1 MTSLILSTAERESIA
16 HRLAQGMKDEVT
28 LLLFVDGA
36 PLLSEELKEFGNMMA
51 GLSQRIKVDIQTADE
66 GKNEK
71 MRQLHIENWPCM
83 VLVKGDFSRIR
94 YYGIPLGYELPPMV
108 DAMIELSSSRTPLS
122 PVARTALSTVR
133 RRANIKL
140 FVLQTCHFCPTV
152 ARHSYRAAIESKNV
166 TSEIIDTSLFPDLAA
181 RHSVMGVPKIILNDN
196 MDITGA
202 MAEADFFE
210 RLRDSDHSL
219 IDSMYG

>member
-1 MTSLILSTAERESIA
+1 MLPATERESVA
-16 HRLAQGMKDEVT
+16 HRLAQGMKEEVT
-28 LLLFVDGA
+28 LLIFVNGGTIV
-36 PLLSEELKEFGNMMA
+36 SEELKEFGNMMA
-51 GLSQRIKVDIQTADE
+51 SFSQRIKVEVQPADG

-71 MRQLHIENWPCM
+71 MKQLHIENWPCM
-83 VLVKGDFSRIR
+83 VLVKNDFSRIR

-108 DAMIELSSSRTPLS
+108 DAMNELSSSKTPLS
-122 PVARTALSTVR
+122 PVARTALATVR

-166 TSEIIDTSLFPDLAA
+166 TAEIIDSSLFTDLAA
-181 RHSVMGVPKIILNDN
+181 RHSVMGVPKVILNDN
-196 MDITGA
+196 LDITGA

-210 RLRDSDHSL
+210 KLRDSDHSL

>member
-1 MTSLILSTAERESIA
+1 MSLMISETERQNIA
-16 HRLAQGMKDEVT
+16 HRFAQNMKDEVT
-28 LLLFVDGA
+28 LLFFVDGGTIV
-36 PLLSEELKEFGNMMA
+36 SEELKEFGNMMA
-51 GLSQRIKVDIQTADE
+51 SLSQKIRADVQMADG

-71 MRQLHIENWPCM
+71 MKQLHIENWPCM

-94 YYGIPLGYELPPMV
+94 YYGTPLGFELPPMV
-108 DAMIELSSSRTPLS
+108 DAIVELSTSKTPLS

-133 RRANIKL
+133 RKANIKL

-166 TSEIIDTSLFPDLAA
+166 TAEIIDSSLFPDLAA

-196 MDITGA
+196 LDITGA
-202 MAEADFFE
+202 MVEADFFE
-210 RLRDSDHSL
+210 KLRDSDHSL

>member
-1 MTSLILSTAERESIA
+1 MLPAAERESIA
-16 HRLAQGMKDEVT
+16 HRLAQSMNEEVT
-28 LLLFVDGA
+28 LLLFVDGGTMV
-36 PLLSEELKEFGNMMA
+36 SEELKEFGSMMA
-51 GLSQRIKVDIQTADE
+51 SLSQRIKVDIQTAD
-66 GKNEK
+66 GGRNER

-94 YYGIPLGYELPPMV
+94 CYGIPLGYELPPMV
-108 DAMIELSSSRTPLS
+108 DAMIELSSSKTPLS

-166 TSEIIDTSLFPDLAA
+166 TAEIIDSSLFTDLAA

-210 RLRDSDHSL
+210 KLRDSDHAL

>member
-1 MTSLILSTAERESIA
+1 MSLVLSAAERESIA
-16 HRLAQGMKDEVT
+16 HKLAQGMKDEVT
-28 LLLFVDGA
+28 ILMFVNGGTII
-36 PLLSEELKEFGNMMA
+36 SEELKEFGNIMA
-51 GLSQRIKVDIQTADE
+51 SLSQKIKVEIQTADE

-71 MRQLHIENWPCM
+71 MKQLHIENWPCM
-83 VLVKGDFSRIR
+83 VLVKSDFSRIR

-108 DAMIELSSSRTPLS
+108 DAMIELSSSKTPLS

-166 TSEIIDTSLFPDLAA
+166 TAEIIDSSLYPDLAT
-181 RHSVMGVPKIILNDN
+181 RHSVLGVPKIILNDN

-202 MAEADFFE
+202 MSEADFFE
-210 RLRDSDHSL
+210 KLRDSDHSL

>member
-1 MTSLILSTAERESIA
+1 MLSATERESIA
-16 HRLAQGMKDEVT
+16 RRLAQGMKDEVT
-28 LLLFVDGA
+28 LLIFVDGA
-36 PLLSEELKEFGNMMA
+36 TLVSEELKEFGNMMA
-51 GLSQRIKVDIQTADE
+51 SLDQRVKIDVQTADG

-71 MRQLHIENWPCM
+71 MRQLHIENWPCV
-83 VLVKGDFSRIR
+83 VLVKGEFSRIR
-94 YYGIPLGYELPPMV
+94 YYGIPLGYELPPVV
-108 DAMIELSSSRTPLS
+108 DAIVELSSSKTPLS

-166 TSEIIDTSLFPDLAA
+166 TADIIDSSLFPDLAT

-196 MDITGA
+196 LDITGA

-210 RLRDSDHSL
+210 KLRDSDHSL

>member
-1 MTSLILSTAERESIA
+1 MSLILSAAEKDNISR
-16 HRLAQGMKDEVT
+16 RLAQGMRDEVT
-28 LLLFVDGA
+28 LLFFVDGTT
-36 PLLSEELKEFGNMMA
+36 LLSEELKEFGNMMA
-51 GLSQRIKVDIQTADE
+51 SLSQKIRVDVQTADD

-83 VLVKGDFSRIR
+83 ILVKGDFSRIR
-94 YYGIPLGYELPPMV
+94 YYGIPLGYELPPVV
-108 DAMIELSSSRTPLS
+108 DALIELSSSTTPLS
-122 PVARTALSTVR
+122 PVAKTALSTVR

-166 TSEIIDTSLFPDLAA
+166 TAEIIDSSLFPDLAA

-202 MAEADFFE
+202 MVEADFFE
-210 RLRDSDHSL
+210 KLRDSDHSL

>member
-1 MTSLILSTAERESIA
+1 MLPATERESVA
-16 HRLAQGMKDEVT
+16 HRLVQGMKEDVT
-28 LLLFVDGA
+28 LLIFVNGGTIV
-36 PLLSEELKEFGNMMA
+36 SEELKEFGNMMA
-51 GLSQRIKVDIQTADE
+51 SFSQRIKVEVQPADG

-71 MRQLHIENWPCM
+71 MKQLHIENWPCM
-83 VLVKGDFSRIR
+83 VLVKNDFSRIR

-108 DAMIELSSSRTPLS
+108 DALIELSSSKTPLS
-122 PVARTALSTVR
+122 TVARTALATVR

-152 ARHSYRAAIESKNV
+152 ARHSYRAAIESRNV
-166 TSEIIDTSLFPDLAA
+166 TAEIIDSSLFTDLAA
-181 RHSVMGVPKIILNDN
+181 RHSVMGVPKVILNDN
-196 MDITGA
+196 LDITGA

-210 RLRDSDHSL
+210 KLRDSDHSL

>member
-1 MTSLILSTAERESIA
+1 MLPATERESVA
-16 HRLAQGMKDEVT
+16 HKLAQGMKDEIT
-28 LLLFVDGA
+28 LLIFVNGGTIV
-36 PLLSEELKEFGNMMA
+36 SEELKEFGNMMA
-51 GLSQRIKVDIQTADE
+51 SFSQRIKVEVQPADG

-71 MRQLHIENWPCM
+71 MKHLHIENWPCM
-83 VLVKGDFSRIR
+83 VLVKNDFSRIR

-108 DAMIELSSSRTPLS
+108 DAMIELSSSKTPLS

-166 TSEIIDTSLFPDLAA
+166 TAEIIDSSLFTDLAA
-181 RHSVMGVPKIILNDN
+181 RHSVMGVPKVILNDN
-196 MDITGA
+196 LDITGA

-210 RLRDSDHSL
+210 KLRDSDHSL

>member
-1 MTSLILSTAERESIA
+1 MLSAAEKESIA
-16 HRLAQGMKDEVT
+16 HRLAQGMNEEIT
-28 LLLFVDGA
+28 LLLFLDGGTII
-36 PLLSEELKEFGNMMA
+36 SEELKEFGNMMA
-51 GLSQRIKVDIQTADE
+51 SSSQKIKVDIQTADD

-71 MRQLHIENWPCM
+71 LKHLHIENWPCM

-94 YYGIPLGYELPPMV
+94 YYGIPLGYELPPMI
-108 DAMIELSSSRTPLS
+108 DAMIELSSSKTPLS
-122 PVARTALSTVR
+122 PAARAALSTVR

-166 TSEIIDTSLFPDLAA
+166 TAEIIDSSLFPDLAA

-202 MAEADFFE
+202 MVEADFFAK
-210 RLRDSDHSL
+210 LRDSDHSL